1 MSRTEERWGSDL
13 RLLRNLDYQTDRD
26 RGRDLGVITRPE
38 TRQRDLETLAGAD
51 NLKQA
56 LLLRFLTPAGELA
69 LLGHPQ
75 YGSRLFELLGE
86 LNTDTTRNRA
96 KLYVLQALASEA
108 RVKEV
113 LSVQVTQSASD
124 RARIDISISLLAIDN
139 DTVLNLV
146 FPFFLEGGVTP

>member
-1 MSRTEERWGSDL
+1 MSRNEERWGSDL

-26 RGRDLGVITRPE
+26 RRRDLGVITRPE
-38 TRQRDLETLAGAD
+38 TRQRDLETLTGAD

-96 KLYVLQALASEA
+96 KLYVLQALATEA

-113 LSVQVTQSASD
+113 LSVQVTQGSSD
-124 RARIDISISLLAIDN
+124 RARIDIRISLLASDD

-146 FPFFLEGGVTP
+146 FPFFLEGDLTP

>member
-1 MSRTEERWGSDL
+1 MSRNQERWGSDL

-38 TRQRDLETLAGAD
+38 TRQRDLETLTGAD

-69 LLGHPQ
+69 LLGHPH

-96 KLYVLQALASEA
+96 KLYVLQALAAEA

-113 LSVQVTQSASD
+113 LSVRVTQGASD
-124 RARIDISISLLAIDN
+124 RARIDISMSLLAIDN

-146 FPFFLEGGVTP
+146 FPFFLEGGVAP

>member
-1 MSRTEERWGSDL
+1 MSRNEERWGSDL

-26 RGRDLGVITRPE
+26 RRRDLGVITRPE
-38 TRQRDLETLAGAD
+38 TRQRDLETLTGAN

-96 KLYVLQALASEA
+96 KLYVLQALATEA

-113 LSVQVTQSASD
+113 LSVQVTQGSSD
-124 RARIDISISLLAIDN
+124 RARIDIRISLLASDD

-146 FPFFLEGGVTP
+146 FPFFLEGDLTP